1 MSPMTPTPDSTTPTI
16 EEPHGRHHTLPHA
29 SAKVAPLPAGAAK
42 RRHFDDRLV
51 GFIAEQRRTTTTFY
65 FRYKDARGRQHE
77 VRLGRL
83 GDVTVDQ
90 ARKRAEQLKAE
101 VSLGGDP
108 AAEKAKLRAVPT
120 LEAFARDR
128 YLPHVQERLR
138 AAHNIEAYLRLR
150 ILPVL
155 GKKALNEVTQQDVAD
170 LRRKLMAEGLAN
182 GTVNRHLATL
192 RAMFNLASKWE
203 VHEGRNPAASPG
215 MLREVH
221 RDKYLSP
228 AETQALVRALDADQ
242 DQTAAAVLVLL
253 VVTGAR
259 RSEAMLAKWENVD
272 LERGLLTV
280 PRSKSGRPRHI
291 PLSPFAVVV
300 LQRQFARC
308 QAEERE
314 REVEMAKAVARG
326 EAQVGDGDGPN
337 PYVFPS
343 RKVPGQPVE
352 GVRGAWARAKKA
364 AGLPEDL
371 RIHDLR
377 HSFASVLANLGTPLN
392 EIGTVLGHTQ
402 LSTTLRYAHHAP
414 QRLIDTATTASRAW
428 NLLPEPKLVEA
439 ETQGTA

>member
-1 MSPMTPTPDSTTPTI
+1 MPAI
-16 EEPHGRHHTLPHA
+16 TLTRALLHKLP
-29 SAKVAPLPAGAAK
+29 PLRAGAAK
-42 RRHFDDRLV
+42 HRLFDDRLV
-51 GFIAEQRRTTTTFY
+51 GFIAEQRQTTVTFY
-65 FRYKDARGRQHE
+65 FRYKDSRRRQHE

-108 AAEKAKLRAVPT
+108 AAETAKLRAVPT
-120 LEAFARDR
+120 VEQFAKDR

-138 AAHNIEAYLRLR
+138 AAGNIEAYLRLR
-150 ILPVL
+150 ILPAI
-155 GKKALNEVTQQDVAD
+155 GTKALNEVTQQDVSEF
-170 LRRKLMAEGLAN
+170 RRKLVADGLAN

-192 RAMFNLASKWE
+192 RAMFNVALKWE
-203 VHEGRNPAASPG
+203 LYEGRNPAASPG

-228 AETQALVRALDADQ
+228 TETRALVSALDADK
-242 DQTAAAVLVLL
+242 DQTAAAVLALL
-253 VVTGAR
+253 IVTGAR

-291 PLSPFAVVV
+291 PLAPVAVAF
-300 LQRQFARC
+300 LQRQRARC
-308 QAEERE
+308 QAEELE
-314 REVEMAKAVARG
+314 RQADMKKARTNGDTQAG
-326 EAQVGDGDGPN
+326 EDMGPN

-343 RKVPGQPVE
+343 QRRPGQPVE
-352 GVRGAWARAKKA
+352 GVRGVWARAKKA
-364 AGLPEDL
+364 AGLPADL
-371 RIHDLR
+371 RVHDLR
-377 HSFASVLANLGTPLN
+377 HSFASALANAGTPLN

-402 LSTTLRYAHHAP
+402 LSTTIRYAHHSP

-428 NLLPEPKLVEA
+428 NLLPDPKTA
-439 ETQGTA
+439 EGDVHDAA

>member
-1 MSPMTPTPDSTTPTI
+1 MPAVTI
-16 EEPHGRHHTLPHA
+16 TRSSVQKLP
-29 SAKVAPLPAGAAK
+29 PLPEGAAK
-42 RRHFDDRLV
+42 HRIFDDRLV
-51 GFIAEQRRTTTTFY
+51 GFIAEQRRTTVTFY

-120 LEAFARDR
+120 VDEFVRDR
-128 YLPHVQERLR
+128 YLPHVQERQR
-138 AAHNIEAYLRLR
+138 AAQNVAAYLRKR
-150 ILPVL
+150 ILPAL
-155 GKKALNEVTQQDVAD
+155 GKKALDEVTPQDVAE
-170 LRRKLMAEGLAN
+170 LRRRMVAEGLAN

-192 RAMFNLASKWE
+192 RAMFNQALKWE
-203 VHEGRNPAASPG
+203 LYEGKNPAASPG

-228 AETQALVRALDADQ
+228 AETQALFRALAADP
-242 DQTAAAVLVLL
+242 DETAAAVLALL
-253 VVTGAR
+253 AVTGAR
-259 RSEAMLAKWENVD
+259 RGEALKARWENVD

-280 PRSKSGRPRHI
+280 PRSKSGRTRHI
-291 PLSPFAVVV
+291 PLS
-300 LQRQFARC
+300 
-308 QAEERE
+308 
-314 REVEMAKAVARG
+314 AVAVSILRRQLAKRQLHPG
-326 EAQVGDGDGPN
+326 N

-343 RKVPGQPVE
+343 ARRAGAPVE
-352 GVRGAWARAKKA
+352 GVRGAWRRARIA

-377 HSFASVLANLGTPLN
+377 HSFASALANAGTPLN

-402 LSTTLRYAHHAP
+402 LSTTQRYAHHSP
-414 QRLIDTATTASRAW
+414 QRLIDTATTALRAW
-428 NLLPEPKLVEA
+428 NLLAAPAPTAGEA
-439 ETQGTA
+439 EKQNAA